1 MRFDINNPAFL
12 QESGS
17 AGKSKSVMTL
27 FSSSEEYMSFDL
39 RVVGTGE
46 VTYKNIQGED
56 VKVMLHDGI
65 NSLAIQTQPL
75 PSGKIV
81 IKANVVSFA
90 ANDESV
96 SELLNKL
103 DISMCKSLNNFDLGK
118 PRFSSLVNL
127 SMKADKEA
135 LSQQMASLIE
145 NSNGSGCYLRL
156 VNNQPYN
163 ELMEDAASVQEW
175 QVEYI

>member
-1 MRFDINNPAFL
+1 MKFDINNPAFL

-27 FSSSEEYMSFDL
+27 FSSREEYIYFGLS
-39 RVVGTGE
+39 VVGTGE

-56 VKVMLHDGI
+56 VKVMLHDGN
-65 NSLAIQTQPL
+65 NSLAIKTQPL
-75 PSGKIV
+75 PSGQIV
-81 IKANVVSFA
+81 IKANVVSFFA
-90 ANDESV
+90 EDESV
-96 SELLNKL
+96 SELLNEL
-103 DISMCKSLNNFDLGK
+103 DISKCKSLNNFDLGE
-118 PRFSSLVNL
+118 PRFSSLVSL
-127 SMKADKEA
+127 TMKADKEA

-145 NSNGSGCYLRL
+145 NSNGSGCLLRL